1 MWIGTT
7 TQTANTGVT
16 LPTEDECTRPGYRL
30 LGFSVKKD
38 ATTADYKPGGSTSK
52 DFLSNATLYAVW
64 ERIYYNVY
72 FVKDTTETYDSTI
85 ATRPSVYATVASGN
99 VFQLPNNGHVTKPA
113 ETLGSYSIEFKP
125 ANGSSSIY
133 RDYSTI
139 KSYVQNGWA
148 YENTTT
154 TVAAGAAVVI

>member
-1 MWIGTT
+1 M
-7 TQTANTGVT
+7 
-16 LPTEDECTRPGYRL
+16 
-30 LGFSVKKD
+30 
-38 ATTADYKPGGSTSK
+38 
-52 DFLSNATLYAVW
+52 W
-64 ERIYYNVY
+64 ERIYHNVY
-72 FVKDTTETYDSTI
+72 FVRDTTETYDSTI

>member
-1 MWIGTT
+1 MSTK
-7 TQTANTGVT
+7 GVT
-16 LPTEDECTRPGYRL
+16 VPTATECTRTGYKL
-30 LGFSVKKD
+30 LGFRVANSSTVNY
-38 ATTADYKPGGSTSK
+38 TPGASTGK
-52 DFLSNATLYAVW
+52 DFSSNTTLYAVW
-64 ERIYYNVY
+64 ERIYHNVY
-72 FVKDTTETYDSTI
+72 FVRDTTETYDSTI

-113 ETLGSYSIEFKP
+113 ETLGTYSIEFKP

-139 KSYVQNGWA
+139 KSYVQDGWA